1 MLYNI
6 LFFLDNLQISRKA
19 VPLQCVFHSIR
30 FKVNKRLEYSGTPFF
45 MPFRVGGLFKHGVTE
60 IQSSFLRTVV
70 LFPYCRPFL
79 LSFRVPIT
87 PSVKQFDNDAV
98 GADLH
103 VRPDA
108 EVDVSRHW

>member
-1 MLYNI
+1 M
-6 LFFLDNLQISRKA
+6 FFIVLDLRLTKGWSTA
-19 VPLQCVFHSIR
+19 VL
-30 FKVNKRLEYSGTPFF
+30 LFF

-70 LFPYCRPFL
+70 FFPYCRPFL
-79 LSFRVPIT
+79 LSFRVPNLLC
-87 PSVKQFDNDAV
+87 VKRFDDDAV
-98 GADLH
+98 GADLR